1 MQHNEIR
8 ILVVDDEADLR
19 QILQFNLQS
28 EGYKVDIAS
37 SGEEALEMLDNEYAL
52 ILLDVMM
59 GGISGFRFAEIVRN
73 EKKEEI
79 PIIFLTAKDTQ
90 NDMLTGFNVGGDDYI
105 AKPFSIMEV
114 SARVKAVLR
123 RNLDKNKIAPPK
135 SNTIQFG
142 HTHPILIDLNQ
153 KTIHIDKEKI
163 VLTKKEFEILYLL
176 SSNPKQVFS
185 REQILKKV
193 WKDDSYIL
201 ERTVDVHIA
210 RIRKKIGEAGN
221 CIVNR
226 SGYGYCMEEI

>member
-1 MQHNEIR
+1 SNKLKHKKIENT
-8 ILVVDDEADLR
+8 LDDE
-19 QILQFNLQS
+19 IENLS
-28 EGYKVDIAS
+28 I
-37 SGEEALEMLDNEYAL
+37 
-52 ILLDVMM
+52 
-59 GGISGFRFAEIVRN
+59 
-73 EKKEEI
+73 EEI
-79 PIIFLTAKDTQ
+79 DE
-90 NDMLTGFNVGGDDYI
+90 
-105 AKPFSIMEV
+105 SINE
-114 SARVKAVLR
+114 
-123 RNLDKNKIAPPK
+123 
-135 SNTIQFG
+135 FY
-142 HTHPILIDLNQ
+142 
-153 KTIHIDKEKI
+153 IDKEKI